1 MYEPSPSPQ
10 WQPFSDLNEGD
21 IIMNPTLIL
30 CIASIVVEAA
40 LAVIKLMN
48 KQK

>member
-1 MYEPSPSPQ
+1 
-10 WQPFSDLNEGD
+10 
-21 IIMNPTLIL
+21 MNPTLIL

-40 LAVIKLMN
+40 LAVLGRSARKLMN

>member
-1 MYEPSPSPQ
+1 MK
-10 WQPFSDLNEGD
+10 GTT
-21 IIMNPTLIL
+21 MNPTLIL

-40 LAVIKLMN
+40 LTIAKLMK

>member
-1 MYEPSPSPQ
+1 
-10 WQPFSDLNEGD
+10 
-21 IIMNPTLIL
+21 MNPTLIL